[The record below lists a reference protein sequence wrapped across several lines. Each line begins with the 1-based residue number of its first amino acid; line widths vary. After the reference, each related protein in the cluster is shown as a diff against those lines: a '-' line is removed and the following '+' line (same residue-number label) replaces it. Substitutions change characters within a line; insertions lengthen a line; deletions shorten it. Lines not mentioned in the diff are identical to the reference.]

1 MHELVHVRAWCGGF
15 KPIYT
20 PPLITFGN
28 GLGLTLVY
36 LLHIDVVCQAWCESY
51 FFHTGSFADNMEA

>member
-1 MHELVHVRAWCGGF
+1 MHEMVRVRTWRGGF

-28 GLGLTLVY
+28 GLRLTLVC
-36 LLHIDVVCQAWCESY
+36 LLHIDVYCELGCESY